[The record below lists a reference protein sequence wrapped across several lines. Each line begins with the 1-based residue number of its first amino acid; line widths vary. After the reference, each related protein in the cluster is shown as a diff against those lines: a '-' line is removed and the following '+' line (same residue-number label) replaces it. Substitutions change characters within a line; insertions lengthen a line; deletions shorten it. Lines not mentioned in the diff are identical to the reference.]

1 MNISAYIPAA
11 FRKPLYGAFAV
22 IGLTIGAFQIGIAS
36 VSGAEPEWL
45 TIAVNVFPFVA
56 TAIGF
61 TAASNTTAAVYTEE
75 EFHVAEDCDVDDSK
89 TSTDEET
96 V

>member
-1 MNISAYIPAA
+1 MNISTYIPASW
-11 FRKPLYGAFAV
+11 RKPIYGVFAV
-22 IGLTIGAFQIGIAS
+22 VAVALGAVQVGVAATDAGNP
-36 VSGAEPEWL
+36 VWL
-45 TIAVNVFPFVA
+45 NVALAVFPFVA
-56 TAIGF
+56 TAVGF